1 VAVPVEQRL
10 VAQEPGEKIESGAD
24 PGQGR
29 VVARGKFLWLGDE
42 KFYVRGVTYG
52 TFARDEAGDQ
62 FPARET
68 VERDFAAMAAHGIN
82 SVRTYTVPPT
92 WLLDLASEHDL
103 RMMIGISWEDHVAFL
118 ESRANRESIVRRVQ
132 EATFATAGHP
142 AVLCH
147 AIGNEIPSQIARWYG
162 DRRVERFLH
171 NLYKAVKAED
181 ADALVTYVNYPSTE
195 YLELPFLDF
204 ASFNIYLESQQRLEN
219 YLARLHNIVGD
230 LPLVVAECGYDSYRN
245 GVEDQA
251 SVLGWQVESVF
262 RAGAAG
268 CFVFAWTD
276 EWHRGGFEI
285 DDWDFGLTDRRR
297 NPKPALASV
306 SDAYTRLPIAEPV
319 ISPRVSVVVC
329 CHNEERTLGQCL
341 AGLEEL
347 VYPDYEV
354 IVVDDGSTDGTAAV
368 AEQFEGVRLVST
380 ENRGLAA
387 ARNLGLELATGEIV
401 AYIDGDAWPDPH
413 WLTYL
418 VAAFQDSD
426 HVGIGG
432 PNLPPMNAGP
442 VEQCVANA
450 PGGPTHVLVSDGE
463 AEHIPGCNM
472 AFKKDAL
479 EAIGGFDPQFRAAGD
494 DVDICWQLRA
504 RGWTLGF
511 DATAVVW
518 HRRRHT
524 VRGFCRQQIGYG
536 KAEALLERKWPEKY
550 NATGHVTWAGRLY
563 AKGVSNILYGARS
576 SIYYGVWGTG
586 LFQWRHGGAGRVLR
600 SLPLM
605 PEWYLLLL
613 LLAQIS
619 ALGFVW
625 HPFLAALP
633 FLVLGIVALVYQACT
648 GAAHAHFPSAGGRPL
663 GRLRLRAL
671 TCFLYLAQPVA
682 RLGGRL
688 RNGLTLWR
696 RRNSE
701 LVLPTLIL
709 SEVCVLGAIWRP
721 LLFASPLLAIS
732 FVAVVHQTR
741 VGKLDRTD
749 VADPAAPVIS
759 KWGRFVARLRAAL
772 KPLPPGR
779 KYGMVLPMPR
789 TLALWDEEWRSTSDR
804 LQGVEA
810 GLQAT
815 GTVYRHG
822 GGFDRWDL
830 EVRGGMFGGARMRSA
845 IEEHGGGRQLVRFRV
860 WPRASHFAQLGL
872 LLCASAL
879 FWAVALSHTVLTAV
893 FAAMVLVV
901 LLRVLLETSSA
912 VAALLPALRHPPKAE
927 TGNES
932 AAPAEP
938 KAILRLVPNE
948 PNA

>member
-1 VAVPVEQRL
+1 
-10 VAQEPGEKIESGAD
+10 
-24 PGQGR
+24 
-29 VVARGKFLWLGDE
+29 VVARGKFLWLGEE

-62 FPARET
+62 FPARDT
-68 VERDFAAMAAHGIN
+68 VERDFAAMAANGIN
-82 SVRTYTVPPT
+82 SLRTYTVPPT
-92 WLLDLASEHDL
+92 WLLDLAQEYNL
-103 RMMIGISWEDHVAFL
+103 RVMVGISWEDHVAFL

-132 EATFATAGHP
+132 EATYATAGHP

-171 NLYKAVKAED
+171 HLYKAVKAED
-181 ADALVTYVNYPSTE
+181 AEALVTYVNYPSTE

-245 GVEDQA
+245 GAQEQA
-251 SVLGWQVESVF
+251 AVLGWQVESVF

-285 DDWDFGLTDRRR
+285 DDWDFGLTDRQRQ
-297 NPKPALASV
+297 PKPALAAV
-306 SDAYTRLPIAEPV
+306 SDAYTKLPIAEPAV
-319 ISPRVSVVVC
+319 SPRVSVVVC
-329 CHNEERTLGQCL
+329 CHNEERHLVTCL
-341 AGLEEL
+341 EGLEEL

-354 IVVDDGSTDGTAAV
+354 IVVDDGSTDRTAAI
-368 AEQFEGVRLVST
+368 AEQFDVRLVST

-401 AYIDGDAWPDPH
+401 AYVDGDAWPDPH

-432 PNLPPMNAGP
+432 PNLPPPNAGP

-450 PGGPTHVLVSDGE
+450 PGGPTHVLVSDAE

-472 AFKKDAL
+472 AFRKEAL
-479 EAIGGFDPQFRAAGD
+479 EAIGGFDTQFRAAGD
-494 DVDICWQLRA
+494 DVDICWQLQG

-511 DATAVVW
+511 DPAAVVW

-524 VRGFCRQQIGYG
+524 VRGFWRQQIGYG
-536 KAEALLERKWPEKY
+536 KAEALLERKWPKKY

-605 PEWYLLLL
+605 PEWYLLML

-625 HPFLAALP
+625 HPFLAAFP
-633 FLVLGIVALVYQACT
+633 FLLLGIATLVYQACM
-648 GAAHAHFPSAGGRPL
+648 GAAHATFPESRGRPL
-663 GRLRLRAL
+663 RRVRLRGL
-671 TCFLYLAQPVA
+671 TGFLYLAQPVA
-682 RLGGRL
+682 RLGGRI
-688 RNGLTLWR
+688 RNGLTVWR

-709 SEVCVLGAIWRP
+709 AEICVLGAIWRP
-721 LLFASPLLAIS
+721 LLFAFPALALT
-732 FVAVVHQTR
+732 FGALVYHTRFGKLARAEVADAVV
-741 VGKLDRTD
+741 
-749 VADPAAPVIS
+749 APVVS
-759 KWGRFVARLRAAL
+759 RWARLVGRLRAAL
-772 KPLPPGR
+772 TPLPPGR
-779 KYGMVLPMPR
+779 RYGKVLPIPR
-789 TLALWDEEWRSTSDR
+789 MLALWDEEWRSTSDR
-804 LQGVEA
+804 LKGVEA
-810 GLQAT
+810 GLRST
-815 GTVYRHG
+815 GTVFRHG
-822 GGFDRWDL
+822 DGFDRWDV
-830 EVRGGMFGGARMRSA
+830 EVRGGIFGGARMRAA
-845 IEEHGGGRQLVRFRV
+845 IEEHGGGRQLARFRV
-860 WPRASHFAQLGL
+860 WPRASHFADL
-872 LLCASAL
+872 AL
-879 FWAVALSHTVLTAV
+879 VAGTVACVWAGAVGHTALMGI
-893 FAAMVLVV
+893 FAAVLLVV
-901 LLRVLLETSSA
+901 VLRMVLETSSA
-912 VAALLPALRHPPKAE
+912 VGALLPALRHAPKAE
-927 TGNES
+927 AE
-932 AAPAEP
+932 AEP
-938 KAILRLVPNE
+938 VEPKPILHLVVSE
-948 PNA
+948 PATMEQTTRDR

>member
-1 VAVPVEQRL
+1 VAVRIEQ
-10 VAQEPGEKIESGAD
+10 
-24 PGQGR
+24 R
-29 VVARGKFLWLGDE
+29 VVAPEREAQFDNAGAPNRGRVEVRGKFLWLGEE

-52 TFARDEAGDQ
+52 TFARDENGDQ
-62 FPARET
+62 FPARAT
-68 VERDFAAMAAHGIN
+68 VERDFAAMSASGIN
-82 SVRTYTVPPT
+82 ALRTYTVPPN
-92 WLLDLASEHDL
+92 WLLDLAQEHDL
-103 RMMIGISWEDHVAFL
+103 RVMIGISWEDHVAFL

-132 EATFATAGHP
+132 EATYATAGHP

-147 AIGNEIPSQIARWYG
+147 TIGTEIPSQIARWYG

-171 NLYKAVKAED
+171 HLYKAVKAED
-181 ADALVTYVNYPSTE
+181 PEALVTYVNYPSTE

-204 ASFNIYLESQQRLEN
+204 GSFNIYLESQRRLEN

-230 LPLVVAECGYDSYRN
+230 RPLVVAECGFDSYRN
-245 GVEDQA
+245 GVAEQA
-251 SVLGWQVESVF
+251 DVLGWQIETVF

-285 DDWDFGLTDRRR
+285 DDWDFGLTDRQRQ
-297 NPKPALASV
+297 PKPALAAV
-306 SDAYTRLPIAEPV
+306 TNAYAQLPVVRPEV
-319 ISPRVSVVVC
+319 SPRVSVVVC
-329 CHNEERTLGQCL
+329 CHNEERNLAMCL
-341 AGLEEL
+341 ESVEQL

-354 IVVDDGSTDGTAAV
+354 IVIDDGSTDGTAAI
-368 AEQFEGVRLVST
+368 AHQFAGVRVVST

-432 PNLPPMNAGP
+432 PNLPPANAGT

-472 AFKKDAL
+472 AFRKEAL
-479 EAIGGFDPQFRAAGD
+479 QAIGGFDPQFRAAGD
-494 DVDICWQLRA
+494 DVDICWQLQA

-511 DATAVVW
+511 DPTAVVW

-524 VRGFCRQQIGYG
+524 VRSFWRQQTGYG

-550 NATGHVTWAGRLY
+550 NASGHVTWAGRLY

-619 ALGFVW
+619 VLGFVW
-625 HPFLAALP
+625 HPFLVALP
-633 FLVLGIVALVYQACT
+633 FLALGVFALVYQACT
-648 GAAHAHFPSAGGRPL
+648 GAAHATFVAGD
-663 GRLRLRAL
+663 GRLRLRTL
-671 TCFLYLAQPVA
+671 TGFLYLAQPVA
-682 RLGGRL
+682 RLGGRM
-688 RNGLTLWR
+688 RNGLTVWR
-696 RRNSE
+696 RRNSQ
-701 LVLPTLIL
+701 LVLPTLVL
-709 SEVCVLGAIWRP
+709 AEVCVLGAIWRP
-721 LLFASPLLAIS
+721 LLLAFPALTVS
-732 FVAVVHQTR
+732 FVALVYHSR
-741 VGKLDRTD
+741 MGKLASAD
-749 VADPAAPVIS
+749 VSESGVAPVRS
-759 KWGRFVARLRAAL
+759 RWGRLVARLRTAL
-772 KPLPPGR
+772 KPLPSGLR
-779 KYGMVLPMPR
+779 YGKVLPIPR
-789 TLALWDEEWRSTSDR
+789 TLALWDEEWRSTSER
-804 LQGVEA
+804 LEGVES
-810 GLQAT
+810 GLRST

-822 GGFDRWDL
+822 GGFDRWDID
-830 EVRGGMFGGARMRSA
+830 VRGGIFGAARMRSA

-860 WPRASHFAQLGL
+860 WPRASHFAQLCL
-872 LLCASAL
+872 VSCV
-879 FWAVALSHTVLTAV
+879 VALVWAAALAQWALTGAIAGVL
-893 FAAMVLVV
+893 LVV
-901 LLRVLLETSSA
+901 VVRVLLETSSA
-912 VAALLPALRHPPKAE
+912 LAALLPALRHPSGAGTEAE
-927 TGNES
+927 S
-932 AAPAEP
+932 PAPGEA
-938 KAILRLVPNE
+938 KAILRLVPSE
-948 PNA
+948 PEA